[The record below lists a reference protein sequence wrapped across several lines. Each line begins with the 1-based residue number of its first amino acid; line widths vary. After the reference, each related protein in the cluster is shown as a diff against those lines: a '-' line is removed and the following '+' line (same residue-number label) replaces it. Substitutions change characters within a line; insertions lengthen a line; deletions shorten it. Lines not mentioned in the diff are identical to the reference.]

1 MEILAAITL
10 LFLFL
15 YLWKKHTYPKHK
27 GPPPL
32 PSNLTG
38 TFTAR
43 GTAAFWVDYFDLP
56 FKGAGTYQD
65 ADGFIY
71 EITKDGNNPKPEA
84 LAKDGFDKNGKLA
97 HRSLEKYGYGQMFF
111 GKVTHE
117 NFKPNQKPLEKA

>member
-1 MEILAAITL
+1 MGLAITL
-10 LFLFL
+10 LLLLVFVL
-15 YLWKKHTYPKHK
+15 YFKFFKKKKTHYQ
-27 GPPPL
+27 L
-32 PSNLTG
+32 PNNLTG
-38 TFTAR
+38 NFTAR

-71 EITKDGNNPKPEA
+71 EITKDGNNPKPED
-84 LAKDGFDKNGKLA
+84 LSKNGFDKNGKLA